1 MAQMWSTAVASM
13 VLLSCIAADGN
24 NGATSG
30 CNDLC
35 RQMALHMDYDVCRDE
50 CMVAVADLTQGN
62 TVSGES
68 PPTGG
73 TTTSKDSRQRIGERS
88 SPFVRIGRTFVR
100 IGRQRASN
108 EFQRSAKHWPYGED
122 GLSAKRVASFVRIGR
137 SAEEGDKRT
146 SSFVR
151 IGKRS
156 PDDVLRSRE
165 LAQLVQRLSAYAGE
179 ISGGTGLS
187 SNAANKRGRSPFV
200 RIGKSSY
207 FDAQK
212 RPQFVR
218 IGRR

>member
-1 MAQMWSTAVASM
+1 MTQLWITAVGWM
-13 VLLSCIAADGN
+13 VLLSCIAADDDS
-24 NGATSG
+24 GATSE

-35 RQMALHMDYDVCRDE
+35 RQMALHMDYEDCRDQ
-50 CMVAVADLTQGN
+50 CMVAVADLTRSN
-62 TVSGES
+62 TVSGQS
-68 PPTGG
+68 PTGD

-100 IGRQRASN
+100 IGRQRAAN

-137 SAEEGDKRT
+137 SAEDDEGDKRT

-156 PDDVLRSRE
+156 PNDVLRSDE

-179 ISGGTGLS
+179 ISGDTELS
-187 SNAANKRGRSPFV
+187 SDKRGRSPFV

-207 FDAQK
+207 FAEQK